1 MQKDVHTNAKRAWK
15 QFRALL
21 YLIRRGIPTL
31 GEIYAIIES
40 DGPGKFKT
48 CRLAPQLFA
57 SHIYSLQDVVLQ

>member
-1 MQKDVHTNAKRAWK
+1 MQKDVHANAKRARK
-15 QFRALL
+15 KFRALYL
-21 YLIRRGIPTL
+21 LIRRGIPTR

-57 SHIYSLQDVVLQ
+57 SHIYSLQDVALQ